1 MGFTVQTRVTRIVY
15 RVCKLG
21 LAMVI
26 RLGLPLLNYMDPMEN
41 QIIGFKEIIIGF
53 KEMSL

>member
-1 MGFTVQTRVTRIVY
+1 MQTRGTMIGC

-21 LAMVI
+21 LEMVI
-26 RLGLPLLNYMDPMEN
+26 RLVLPLFNVMDPVVK
-41 QIIGFKEIIIGF
+41 QIIGVKEIIIGF